1 MSTDK
6 KVLCLFDV
14 DGTLTEPRLMMLPE
28 MRNFLEELK
37 GVATVGVVGG
47 SDFDKQKE
55 QLGDDVL
62 DFVDYSFSEN
72 GLIAYH
78 KGQPLGSTSI
88 QQHLGEDNLKRI
100 INWTLAYIAALDIP
114 IKRGTFIEFRTGML
128 NISPIGRNCS
138 REERLE
144 FNAYDEEHGVRT
156 AMVEAM
162 RAEFAEMDLTFSIG
176 GQISFDLFP
185 TGWDKTYCLRYIEED
200 AFEEIHFFGDKTHQG
215 GNDFEIFEHPRTIGH
230 TVTCPEDTERICR
243 ELFFGEEKEQDD

>member
-1 MSTDK
+1 
-6 KVLCLFDV
+6 
-14 DGTLTEPRLMMLPE
+14 MLPE

-55 QLGDDVL
+55 QLGDDGFSSFPLFSSHSVFLGLVL

-78 KGQPLGSTSI
+78 KGQSLGSTSI

-162 RAEFAEMDLTFSIG
+162 PGS
-176 GQISFDLFP
+176 P
-185 TGWDKTYCLRYIEED
+185 
-200 AFEEIHFFGDKTHQG
+200 
-215 GNDFEIFEHPRTIGH
+215 
-230 TVTCPEDTERICR
+230 
-243 ELFFGEEKEQDD
+243 